1 MIAFKN
7 ITWKNFLSTGAN
19 EISIDLNRHKSTL
32 IVGHNGAGKSTML
45 DALSFALF
53 GKPHRNV
60 KKNQL
65 INSVNGKGALV
76 EVEFETSGHKFKIA
90 RGIKPNIFE
99 IYQNDKIID
108 QSANT
113 RDYQK
118 FLEQNILKLNHKSF
132 HQIVVLGSSSFVPF
146 MQLPQHHR
154 REVIEDLLDVNIFS
168 KMKSIL
174 KDRATDTK
182 SHFKDTKLLL
192 DAEKS
197 KIIYQQNHVNKLDSL
212 NKAAMA
218 SKADDLLD
226 LEKDLKDC
234 ANDLQAK
241 TEEMLAF
248 GDLAKIQSDLNTS
261 NSEKTS
267 LTLNMGEIKSGIK
280 ALVTKSR
287 FFEANNECPTCKQKI
302 TKDLKMQQMEGV
314 KDAAK
319 ALEDSRV
326 LCSHN
331 IGDVDSNISELHR
344 CIQEITS
351 VGSEI
356 KTIQINMQM
365 INNMITEHNN
375 KSYEITDVADD
386 LAELNRLKKSADELR
401 DTFDELSDKMLYND
415 IASEMLKDTGIRT
428 KVIKE
433 YLPAMNMLI
442 NQYLQTLDFF
452 VSFNLDENFSET
464 IKSRHRDSF
473 VYANFSEGEK
483 QRIDLALLFAWRK
496 IAQMKNS
503 TNTNLLILDET
514 FDSSLDTD
522 GVDNLM
528 KILYSLDENT
538 NTFVIS
544 HKPDLLES
552 KLKSKIEFK
561 KLNNFSAL
569 V

>member
-76 EVEFETSGHKFKIA
+76 EVEFETSGHKFKIV

-212 NKAAMA
+212 NKAAMV

-234 ANDLQAK
+234 ANDLRAK

-248 GDLAKIQSDLNTS
+248 GDLAKIQSNLNTS

-287 FFEANNECPTCKQKI
+287 FFEANNECPTCNQKI

-319 ALEDSRV
+319 ALEDSRA
-326 LCSHN
+326 LCAHN
-331 IGDVDSNISELHR
+331 IGGVDSNISELHR

-442 NQYLQTLDFF
+442 NQYLQT
-452 VSFNLDENFSET
+452 
-464 IKSRHRDSF
+464 
-473 VYANFSEGEK
+473 
-483 QRIDLALLFAWRK
+483 
-496 IAQMKNS
+496 
-503 TNTNLLILDET
+503 
-514 FDSSLDTD
+514 
-522 GVDNLM
+522 
-528 KILYSLDENT
+528 
-538 NTFVIS
+538 
-544 HKPDLLES
+544 
-552 KLKSKIEFK
+552 
-561 KLNNFSAL
+561 
-569 V
+569 

>member
-234 ANDLQAK
+234 ANDLRAK

-287 FFEANNECPTCKQKI
+287 FFEANNECPTCNQKI

-319 ALEDSRV
+319 ALEDSRA
-326 LCSHN
+326 LCAHN
-331 IGDVDSNISELHR
+331 IGGVDSNISKLHR

-375 KSYEITDVADD
+375 KSYEITDVVDD

>member
-212 NKAAMA
+212 NKAAMV

-234 ANDLQAK
+234 ANDLRAK

-287 FFEANNECPTCKQKI
+287 FFEANNECPTCNQKI

-319 ALEDSRV
+319 ALEDSRA
-326 LCSHN
+326 LCAHN
-331 IGDVDSNISELHR
+331 IGGVDSNITELHR
-344 CIQEITS
+344 CIQEITG

-375 KSYEITDVADD
+375 KSYEITDVVDD

>member
-76 EVEFETSGHKFKIA
+76 EVEFETSGHKFKIV

-375 KSYEITDVADD
+375 KSYEITDVVDD

>member
-76 EVEFETSGHKFKIA
+76 EVEFETSGHKFKIV

-234 ANDLQAK
+234 ANDLRAK

-287 FFEANNECPTCKQKI
+287 FFEANNECPTCKQ
-302 TKDLKMQQMEGV
+302 D
-314 KDAAK
+314 
-319 ALEDSRV
+319 
-326 LCSHN
+326 
-331 IGDVDSNISELHR
+331 
-344 CIQEITS
+344 
-351 VGSEI
+351 
-356 KTIQINMQM
+356 
-365 INNMITEHNN
+365 
-375 KSYEITDVADD
+375 
-386 LAELNRLKKSADELR
+386 
-401 DTFDELSDKMLYND
+401 
-415 IASEMLKDTGIRT
+415 
-428 KVIKE
+428 
-433 YLPAMNMLI
+433 
-442 NQYLQTLDFF
+442 
-452 VSFNLDENFSET
+452 
-464 IKSRHRDSF
+464 
-473 VYANFSEGEK
+473 
-483 QRIDLALLFAWRK
+483 
-496 IAQMKNS
+496 
-503 TNTNLLILDET
+503 
-514 FDSSLDTD
+514 
-522 GVDNLM
+522 
-528 KILYSLDENT
+528 
-538 NTFVIS
+538 
-544 HKPDLLES
+544 HKRS
-552 KLKSKIEFK
+552 
-561 KLNNFSAL
+561 
-569 V
+569 

>member
-76 EVEFETSGHKFKIA
+76 EVEFETSGHKFKIV

-212 NKAAMA
+212 NKAAMV

-234 ANDLQAK
+234 ANDLRAK

-287 FFEANNECPTCKQKI
+287 FFEANNECPTCNQKI

-319 ALEDSRV
+319 ALEDSRA
-326 LCSHN
+326 LCAHN
-331 IGDVDSNISELHR
+331 IGGVDSNISKLHR

-375 KSYEITDVADD
+375 KSYEITDVVDD

>member
-76 EVEFETSGHKFKIA
+76 EVEFETSGHKFKIV

-212 NKAAMA
+212 NKAAMV

-234 ANDLQAK
+234 ANDLRAK

-287 FFEANNECPTCKQKI
+287 FFEANNECPTCNQKI

-319 ALEDSRV
+319 ALEDSRA
-326 LCSHN
+326 LCAHN
-331 IGDVDSNISELHR
+331 IGGVDSNISKLHR
-344 CIQEITS
+344 CIQEITG

-375 KSYEITDVADD
+375 KSYEITDVVDD

>member
-234 ANDLQAK
+234 ANDLRAK

-248 GDLAKIQSDLNTS
+248 GDLAKIQSNLNTS

>member
-76 EVEFETSGHKFKIA
+76 EVEFETSGHKFKIV

-234 ANDLQAK
+234 ANDLRAK

-287 FFEANNECPTCKQKI
+287 FFEANNECPTCNQKI

-319 ALEDSRV
+319 ALEDSRA
-326 LCSHN
+326 LCAHN
-331 IGDVDSNISELHR
+331 IGGVDSNITELHR
-344 CIQEITS
+344 CIQEITG

-375 KSYEITDVADD
+375 KSYEITDVVDD

>member
-76 EVEFETSGHKFKIA
+76 EVEFETSGHKFKIV

-212 NKAAMA
+212 NKAAMV

-234 ANDLQAK
+234 ANDLRAK

-287 FFEANNECPTCKQKI
+287 FFEANNECPTCNQKI

-319 ALEDSRV
+319 ALEDSRA
-326 LCSHN
+326 LCAHN
-331 IGDVDSNISELHR
+331 IGGVDSNISELHR

-375 KSYEITDVADD
+375 KSYEITDVVDD

>member
-375 KSYEITDVADD
+375 KSYEITDVVDD

>member
-76 EVEFETSGHKFKIA
+76 EVEFETSGHKFKIV

-234 ANDLQAK
+234 ANDLRAK

-287 FFEANNECPTCKQKI
+287 FFEANNECPTCNQKI

-319 ALEDSRV
+319 ALEDSRA
-326 LCSHN
+326 LCAHN
-331 IGDVDSNISELHR
+331 IGGVDSNITELHR
-344 CIQEITS
+344 CIQEITG

-375 KSYEITDVADD
+375 KGYEITDVADD